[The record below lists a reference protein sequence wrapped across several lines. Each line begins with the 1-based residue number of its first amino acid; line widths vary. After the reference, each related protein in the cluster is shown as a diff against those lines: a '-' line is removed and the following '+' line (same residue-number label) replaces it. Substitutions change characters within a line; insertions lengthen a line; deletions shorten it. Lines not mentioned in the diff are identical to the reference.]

1 MSPLLG
7 KFRNLHP
14 GVGIEAVIGVG
25 GICYIAEFLLWIK
38 GLYLINIKSSFFHN
52 GGYSSIRK
60 IVIQWGQVRVGI
72 AI

>member
-25 GICYIAEFLLWIK
+25 GGENLLYSRIFSSR
-38 GLYLINIKSSFFHN
+38 GLYLINIKSFSFTTVDILLYGN
-52 GGYSSIRK
+52 L
-60 IVIQWGQVRVGI
+60 
-72 AI
+72 